1 MTEELFKRNIDLFLI
16 DFPGCGLSGGEYISL
31 WYHEK
36 NDVGIVIDFIESFPG
51 VGNIGIWGRSMGE
64 TTMSVIIITS
74 VGFVLL
80 IICVDS
86 VVLII
91 SVNSIVLII
100 CVGSVII
107 ITSVGSVLLITCD
120 ILDLWVVFY

>member
-1 MTEELFKRNIDLFLI
+1 MTEELFKRDINLFLI
-16 DFPGCGLSGGEYISL
+16 DFPGCGLSWGEYISL
-31 WYHEK
+31 WYHEID
-36 NDVGIVIDFIESFPG
+36 DVGIVLDFIESLP
-51 VGNIGIWGRSMGE
+51 VVWNIGIWGRSIGA

-86 VVLII
+86 V
-91 SVNSIVLII
+91 II

-107 ITSVGSVLLITCD
+107 ITSVGSVLLIIYD